1 MREILGERR
10 TNGNGNGKDGR
21 DGDPALRRAA
31 LRYARHRHWP
41 VLPGA
46 AVLEDSGCACERPD
60 CVVPGAHPADPP
72 LLAATADPAMVAWW
86 WTERPAAPIV
96 LATGGRAPCA
106 MSLPALAGARALD
119 ACDRLGVTTGPVLA
133 TPTRWM
139 FLVEP
144 YDLPELGELL
154 VEQEH
159 VPSSLRFHGEGGY
172 VPLPPSRTGAG
183 NVWWV
188 REPRSDD
195 GGGVTLP
202 RAAGLLDV
210 LVAAGLTA
218 PDQGSRLAY

>member
-10 TNGNGNGKDGR
+10 TNGNGDGK
-21 DGDPALRRAA
+21 DGDPALRRSA
-31 LRYARHRHWP
+31 LRYARDWRWP

-46 AVLEDSGCACERPD
+46 LGAPDGTCSCARPD

-72 LLAATADPAMVAWW
+72 LLAATTDPAMVHWW
-86 WTERPAAPIV
+86 WTEQPAAPII
-96 LATGGRAPCA
+96 LATGGQAPCA
-106 MSLPALAGARALD
+106 LGLPALAGARAVA
-119 ACDRLGVTTGPVLA
+119 ACERRGVTTGPVLA

-139 FLVEP
+139 LLVEP
-144 YDLPELGELL
+144 YGLPELGELL
-154 VEQEH
+154 AEREH

-172 VPLPPSRTGAG
+172 VPLPPSCTGAG

-188 REPRSDD
+188 REPRAD
-195 GGGVTLP
+195 GGRIALP
-202 RAAGLLDV
+202 RAADLLDI